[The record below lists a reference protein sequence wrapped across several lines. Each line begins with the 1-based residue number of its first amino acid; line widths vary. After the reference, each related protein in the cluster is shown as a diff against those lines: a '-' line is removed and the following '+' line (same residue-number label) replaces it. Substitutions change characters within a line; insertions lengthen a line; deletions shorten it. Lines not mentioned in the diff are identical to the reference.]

1 MVMDDLDLLSI
12 EYCKLLIENK
22 RLKNTLDVY
31 KENQRNVDVGL
42 VKLANYINSCNNIP
56 KNTIKRINELLFEI
70 K

>member
-12 EYCKLLIENK
+12 EYCKLLVENK

-31 KENQRNVDVGL
+31 KENQRSVDAAIIRL
-42 VKLANYINSCNNIP
+42 TNYVNSCSNIP